1 MEGDQKFDIPL
12 DSELDIN
19 SNNMLVNPSN
29 PKFLDNTQQKL
40 GSLSTNSVRF
50 EDDGWFAGWLGHKF
64 DFLSDGNHLFDGIP
78 REDMTVMKRII
89 EGKEMYLI
97 RYEDVSILFNP
108 SKSETWLYGTGT
120 IVCNGDT
127 ELNIT
132 GQTNGNPATPFALK
146 INPYTGELL
155 ESSLVNQPDFIV
167 TSSRNGYSIVVD
179 IRRDSKKNFITIRRN
194 KTSDINGTIANYS
207 IENGISNWGDSL
219 SFDPATMQLS
229 AIPGS
234 GFEVDTFNVENPGAF
249 NEVITAECKNTAV
262 ATYNNVAE
270 LTDVWVS
277 AKPTSIKLMTDYIS
291 TGSEMTERRE
301 NRLGLTTLY
310 TKPDDFSPEIKV
322 GYRYD
327 MPVWLNRSVQLKNI
341 QKDGT
346 KIKFELRGLYSIA
359 DKLKNNGLNA
369 VLGAQVTVY
378 YKGNNGV
385 NLKPGGQYNHPLIK
399 NNAADADATLYGKPY
414 FYVSRYKPGTNF
426 TSYTYHMYG
435 INPNFNWKEKPT
447 GKTLTGNDGV
457 QYKYCVDG
465 TNPLFIEFGD
475 PLDDPPK
482 INLKKCLYLYNTAYN
497 DTLPI
502 SFGSEAIIPDKRAA
516 VPVYFAFFDITRNA
530 VEVDVP
536 VTEEQMKD
544 CYFTVRTCINTA
556 TLNMDEATRQT
567 LYSTRYPLGQLLP
580 IQGTVD
586 AATLFIFFLAS
597 SFFHAVFTFNEG
609 VFREDKVKVEDSLN
623 KDDSYM
629 YYVRAPGQRN
639 WCGAWDV
646 PGFWWITGSRD
657 DRIPVKKIGDLL
669 YISGSTV
676 MMSYASCVYGVCAG
690 EISFTNVNQAGHII
704 DAASC
709 KMTHRTL
716 SRDELAPF
724 ITDEDGNIEHILRL
738 DDGGM
743 TRDAI
748 KSNINNYVLDMIVN
762 NVNLT
767 PSLQNGIAPVTISAT
782 YNGKGVLFIVTAK
795 PSGKDEEGKL
805 VKGVD
810 YVYPAW
816 ATNGNVY
823 ESSENVSV
831 FVPNG
836 SIISISMFIK
846 TGKRALN
853 SVPNIE
859 VTPDSEFNSSL
870 FNNIEVSC
878 TTEQV
883 KYGIMDGGV
892 LVDIEHVTDIEP
904 DADNRYNVVTDTFT
918 PTTAGDGDNLLN
930 TINAVPYQRIV
941 YSIDADT
948 SVTIDMDLNE
958 GTVIGQPII
967 VNNGKYIIDNIVID
981 LPTISFT
988 LRYADDVRLH
998 ATLYRTLIT
1007 NKGGVMAPVDI
1018 VSQTG
1023 NILTLTDGIVD
1034 FNKKELTN
1042 LTLGIMDKI
1051 ESNDREE
1058 TVTFYISIMDLVK
1071 FSVIP
1076 AGLVVKA
1083 PASLEYVNSTNTT
1096 VTFEQNGRHTIT
1108 VDPNGDSNIVY
1119 SIRDIRE
1126 AEGKY
1131 EPIYKRNADD
1141 VYMYVKQFW
1150 SNTVDIE
1157 NYWWFDKDH
1166 VLELSNALMTLHVK
1180 DGARPVDDW
1189 MGDRWLVEKQ
1199 IARSEWI
1206 GTSDLYYTLTNAYKT
1221 QPVFLK
1227 IQATAESITFV
1238 YAKDLLNQ
1246 DFDSM
1251 DWKSVKVNIED
1262 LDLGVA
1268 LSSTSISSFL
1278 PVVGTAIIAN
1288 RKISTTVVDTTLMI
1302 GLVYAKGMQQWTVM
1316 IDLNTDTLIRVV
1328 NGYGYVGVNGCLTGG
1343 QFPINCVNETGFNAV
1358 VRDINDLKD
1367 IPETKIDFRGG
1378 TLNLPTSIPNACYSN
1393 GTVVWF
1399 IYESISG
1406 ICSHYT
1412 YANGVH
1418 TPVELTLNN
1427 NVSSMYQSE
1436 SFTRSLVV
1444 DLKPIR
1450 YSISNTF
1457 IKPAKPDLNGILAT
1471 IIDAMTG
1478 FIHVFA
1484 PAFVQMINL
1493 QHSLGQYAYV
1503 WKNNTQETTTENAS
1517 DTDKTLSFGKRSINI
1532 SGANNL
1538 KDGLDWL
1545 ALIVKGLGTF
1555 TEAIPEYFANNAQ
1568 DRTSFN
1574 DKTGKKLSQFF
1585 VENVATTAG
1594 SALTSTGPQAALKS
1608 TISTMYTL
1616 DMFYSVSNKSQCHAG
1631 PGFVQHN
1638 FTGLCSAQSVTDTQ
1652 IKGDKTKLF
1661 MSLASIDLAVMEH
1674 ANELAYMAYELLV
1687 RNAEATSQIPYV
1699 GGALAVG
1706 MLIVGGA
1713 LYTKYVIGKV
1723 TYQLF
1728 KGLAE
1733 AMGGWPAESF
1743 QQGSLKKTNLSLEAP
1758 HNYGQRSMVFMWP
1771 AFGIYKNNTYTNERV
1786 QATYNEDKT
1795 NLVLGADQDFNAV
1808 IPVTSA
1814 SSRLFT
1820 IGSNDR
1826 IYDTLNGDLSSVQ
1839 IQCRAA
1845 ESTGQV
1851 QAPDDMAVVEGTTA
1865 FLTKEKVGFKN
1876 ENIGVTNPVFPPP
1889 VIHDFIVD
1897 KQWNLGFTAL
1907 GGEIISVMQ
1916 DDTKLIDGAPS
1927 NIVITDDFCGIA
1939 SSYIAMEVKDSYDEN
1954 YLRPWAITPQ
1964 CIALNINRINSV
1976 HRGTAYHSFDG
1987 YGNRI
1992 VNWKGDAGLDKEF
2005 LVQQYLFQ
2013 INDNFKRSNIWPPSQ
2028 FMGSFMGP
2036 PSVAL
2041 RTYDKIANL
2050 YQSNEQGVGIDN
2062 NIPGEQKNLARFSVP
2077 VHSHLLSTLP
2087 AMLRMLQPYKLHVV
2101 EGVTSLCTDIRS
2113 TQTAYKAPSSI
2124 DFNINGVPYRATDEF
2139 ICSLKMQAGIVA
2151 VQDVVASQ
2159 GLDFIGATT
2168 TEAYFYS
2175 QSTRMYYAFSG
2186 GNSIQKMEVLHR
2198 FKEVIEGKWDFVTQE
2213 VIVKV
2218 LDTFDTF
2225 HVIRLDNKFT
2235 GQVYK
2240 PNLTV
2245 ANRDTKFKLLSMA
2258 GGITYQGPKRF
2269 AVTRFIINDY
2279 MVPNILENK
2288 GKWVKLSRD
2297 DYYIERDYGWVYEDF
2312 STIAPLDAVSGWT
2325 HNPFRLTTAML
2336 GLSEETDCKFEWS
2349 ITFAWT
2355 PIMEK
2360 LFGLKEYVTVNVRA
2374 ETVTEGG
2381 VKLSDVT
2388 HIFLFRECFTRVD
2401 DGGYYTFQFQSNNG
2415 IGNRE
2420 RLFIWCDGII
2430 SVESLQLSVKQMTA
2444 RRTQPLN
2451 TQVDLISYKEQ

>member
-19 SNNMLVNPSN
+19 SNNMLVNPSS

-50 EDDGWFAGWLGHKF
+50 EDDGWFAGWLGHRF
-64 DFLSDGNHLFDGIP
+64 DFLSEGNNLFDGIP

-108 SKSETWLYGTGT
+108 SQSETWLYGTGT
-120 IVCNGDT
+120 IVRNGDE
-127 ELNIT
+127 ELLIT
-132 GQTNGNPATPFALK
+132 GQTNGNPATPFALRV
-146 INPYTGELL
+146 NPYTGQLL
-155 ESSLVNQPDFIV
+155 ESSLATQPDFIV
-167 TSSRNGYSIVVD
+167 TASRNGYSIVVD
-179 IRRDSKKNFITIRRN
+179 IRRDSKENFITIRRN
-194 KTSDINGTIANYS
+194 KTSDIDGTIPNYS
-207 IENGISNWGDSL
+207 IDNGISNWGDSL
-219 SFDPATMQLS
+219 SFDPALMQLS
-229 AIPGS
+229 AVPGS
-234 GFEVDTFNVENPGAF
+234 GFEVDTFNVDNPGAF
-249 NEVITAECKNTAV
+249 NEVITAECKNTAI
-262 ATYNNVAE
+262 ATYLNAAE
-270 LTDVWVS
+270 LTDVWLS
-277 AKPTSIKLMTDYIS
+277 AKPTSIKLTTNYIS
-291 TGSEMTERRE
+291 TGSTMTERVE
-301 NRLGLTTLY
+301 NILNLTTLY

-341 QKDGT
+341 QKEGT

-369 VLGAQVTVY
+369 VLGAEVLVY

-399 NNAADADATLYGKPY
+399 NGGADADATIYNRAL
-414 FYVSRYKPGTNF
+414 FYVEDVNF
-426 TSYTYHMYG
+426 KYFTFS
-435 INPNFNWKEKPT
+435 INPNFNWNEKPT
-447 GKTLTGNDGV
+447 GITLFAEDGR
-457 QYKYCVDG
+457 QYKYCIEGD
-465 TNPLFIEFGD
+465 NPLFVQQLG
-475 PLDDPPK
+475 PLDGRP
-482 INLKKCLYLYNTAYN
+482 ILNLKKCAYLYNTNYN

-502 SFGSEAIIPDKRAA
+502 SFGNEIIMPDKRAA
-516 VPVYFAFFDITRNA
+516 VPVHFAFFDITRNA

-556 TLNMDEATRQT
+556 TLNMDAVTRQT
-567 LYSTRYPLGQLLP
+567 LLSTMYPLGALID
-580 IQGTVD
+580 IQGNLD
-586 AATLFIFFLAS
+586 ATTLFTRFWQTPFFD
-597 SFFHAVFTFNEG
+597 AVFVFNEG
-609 VFREDKVKVEDSLN
+609 VFTEDKISVEDSLN
-623 KDDSYM
+623 RDDSYI
-629 YYVRAPGQRN
+629 YYIRAPGQRN
-639 WCGAWDV
+639 RCGNWDT
-646 PGFWWITGSRD
+646 I
-657 DRIPVKKIGDLL
+657 IGGRVASKDISDLL
-669 YISGSTV
+669 YISGATV
-676 MMSYASCVYGVCAG
+676 MMSYASCSYGVCAG
-690 EISFTNVNQAGHII
+690 EISFTNVNQAGHIL
-704 DAASC
+704 DSGSC

-716 SRDELAPF
+716 SLEELAPY
-724 ITDEDGNIEHILRL
+724 ITDEDGNVEHVLRL

-748 KSNINNYVLDMIVN
+748 RSNINNYVLDMLTN

-767 PSLQNGIAPVTISAT
+767 PSLQDGIAPVTVSAT

-795 PSGKDEEGKL
+795 ASGTDEEGKP
-805 VKGVD
+805 VAGED

-846 TGKRALN
+846 TGKRVLN
-853 SVPNIE
+853 SAPTIE
-859 VTPDSEFNSSL
+859 VTPDTEFNNSL
-870 FNNIEVSC
+870 FNSIDVTC
-878 TTEQV
+878 TSEQP

-892 LVDIEHVTDIEP
+892 LVDIEHITDIAP
-904 DADNRYNVVTDTFT
+904 DADNRYNVVTDTFV
-918 PTTAGDGDNLLN
+918 PATAGDVDNLLN
-930 TINAVPYQRIV
+930 IIDAVPYQRIV
-941 YSIDADT
+941 YSIDEDT

-958 GTVIGQPII
+958 GTVIGQPVI
-967 VNNGKYIIDNIVID
+967 VNNGRYIIDNVIID

-988 LRYADDVRLH
+988 LRYADDGRLH

-1023 NILTLTDGIVD
+1023 NILTLTDGVVD

-1042 LTLGIMDKI
+1042 LTLGIMDKM

-1058 TVTFYISIMDLVK
+1058 TVTFYISIMDLAK
-1071 FSVIP
+1071 FSVMPVGI
-1076 AGLVVKA
+1076 VVKT

-1096 VTFEQNGRHTIT
+1096 VTFEHNGRHTIT
-1108 VDPNGDSNIVY
+1108 VDPNGESNVVY

-1126 AEGKY
+1126 AEGEY
-1131 EPIYKRNADD
+1131 RPIYKRSAEDI
-1141 VYMYVKQFW
+1141 YMYVKQFW

-1166 VLELSNALMTLHVK
+1166 VLELSNALMSLHVK
-1180 DGARPVDDW
+1180 DAARPVDDW

-1199 IARSEWI
+1199 IARSEWL
-1206 GTSDLYYTLTNAYKT
+1206 GTADLYYTLTNAYKT

-1246 DFDSM
+1246 DFDNM
-1251 DWKSVKVNIED
+1251 DWKSVTVNIED

-1268 LSSTSISSFL
+1268 LSTMSISSFL

-1288 RKISTTVVDTTLMI
+1288 RKISTTVVDNTLMI
-1302 GLVYAKGMQQWTVM
+1302 GLVYAKGMQQWTVI

-1358 VRDINDLKD
+1358 VRDINELRD
-1367 IPETKIDFRGG
+1367 IPEVKIDFRGG

-1436 SFTRSLVV
+1436 SFTRALIA
-1444 DLKPIR
+1444 DLMPLK
-1450 YSISNTF
+1450 YSISETF
-1457 IKPAKPDLNGILAT
+1457 IKPAYPNMNGTLSM
-1471 IIDAMTG
+1471 IIDTMTG
-1478 FIHVFA
+1478 SIHVFA

-1517 DTDKTLSFGKRSINI
+1517 DTDKTMTFGKRSINI

-1538 KDGLDWL
+1538 KNGLEWL
-1545 ALIVKGLGTF
+1545 ALIVKGLGSF

-1568 DRTSFN
+1568 DRSSFN

-1608 TISTMYTL
+1608 TISTMYSL
-1616 DMFYSVSNKSQCHAG
+1616 DMFYSISNKSQCHAG

-1661 MSLASIDLAVMEH
+1661 MSLASIDLAVMEYT
-1674 ANELAYMAYELLV
+1674 NELAYMAYELLLK
-1687 RNAEATSQIPYV
+1687 NAEATGNIPYI
-1699 GGALAVG
+1699 GGVLAVA
-1706 MLIVGGA
+1706 MLFGAAA

-1733 AMGGWPAESF
+1733 AMGGWPAESY
-1743 QQGSLKKTNLSLEAP
+1743 QQGSLKKSVLSLEAP

-1771 AFGIYKNNTYTNERV
+1771 AFGIYKNNTYTNEIV
-1786 QATYNEDKT
+1786 QATYNEDKASI
-1795 NLVLGADQDFNAV
+1795 VLGADKDVKAV
-1808 IPVTSA
+1808 IPVNSA
-1814 SSRLFT
+1814 TNTLWT
-1820 IGSNDR
+1820 VESNKV
-1826 IYDTLNGDLSSVQ
+1826 YDSLNGDLYSVQ

-1876 ENIGVTNPVFPPP
+1876 ENIGVSNPVFPPP
-1889 VIHDFIVD
+1889 VLHDFIVD

-2005 LVQQYLFQ
+2005 LFQQYLFQ

-2036 PSVAL
+2036 PSVAM

-2050 YQSNEQGVGIDN
+2050 YQSTEQGVGIDN
-2062 NIPGEQKNLARFSVP
+2062 NVPGEQKNLMRFSVP
-2077 VHSHLLSTLP
+2077 VHSYLLSTLP

-2139 ICSLKMQAGIVA
+2139 ICSLQMQAGIVA

-2159 GLDFIGATT
+2159 GLEFIGATT

-2186 GNSIQKMEVLHR
+2186 GNSVQKMDVLHR

-2218 LDTFDTF
+2218 LDTFDIF

-2279 MVPNILENK
+2279 MIPNILENK
-2288 GKWVKLSRD
+2288 GKWIKLSRD

-2312 STIAPLDAVSGWT
+2312 STIAPLEAVSGWT

-2355 PIMEK
+2355 PVIER

-2430 SVESLQLSVKQMTA
+2430 SVESLQLSVKQMTT

-2451 TQVDLISYKEQ
+2451 TQVDLISYNEQ

>member
-64 DFLSDGNHLFDGIP
+64 EFLSEGNNLFDGIP
-78 REDMTVMKRII
+78 KEDMTVMKRII

-97 RYEDVSILFNP
+97 HYEDVSILFNP
-108 SKSETWLYGTGT
+108 SKSETWFYGTGT
-120 IVCNGDT
+120 IVRNGDA

-155 ESSLVNQPDFIV
+155 ESSLEARPDFIV

-234 GFEVDTFNVENPGAF
+234 GFEVDTFNVGNPGAF

-270 LTDVWVS
+270 LTDIWVS
-277 AKPTSIKLMTDYIS
+277 AKPTNVKLIVDYIS
-291 TGSEMTERRE
+291 NSSTVTERSE
-301 NRLGLTTLY
+301 NRLNLTTLY

-369 VLGAQVTVY
+369 VLGAEVTVY
-378 YKGNNGV
+378 YKGKNGV
-385 NLKPGGQYNHPLIK
+385 NLKPGGRYNHPLIK
-399 NNAADADATLYGKPY
+399 NGGADADATIYGKPY
-414 FYVSRYKPGTNF
+414 FYTRVYRGGTSWQF
-426 TSYTYHMYG
+426 YTYG
-435 INPNFNWKEKPT
+435 INPNFNWSEKPT
-447 GKTLTGNDGV
+447 GKTLRGEDGI

-465 TNPLFIEFGD
+465 ANPLFIV
-475 PLDDPPK
+475 LDGPSDVHPT
-482 INLKKCLYLYNTAYN
+482 INLKKCSYLYNTAYN
-497 DTLPI
+497 DTVPI
-502 SFGSEAIIPDKRAA
+502 SLGNEIIIPDKRAA
-516 VPVYFAFFDITRNA
+516 VPVHFAFFDITRNA
-530 VEVDVP
+530 IEVSVP

-544 CYFTVRTCINTA
+544 CYFTVRICINTA
-556 TLNMDEATRQT
+556 TLNMDAATRQT
-567 LYSTRYPLGQLLP
+567 LLSTMYPLGQLFE
-580 IQGTVD
+580 IIGTID
-586 AATLFIFFLAS
+586 TSSLFTRFWFSTFFAT
-597 SFFHAVFTFNEG
+597 VFVFNEG
-609 VFREDKVKVEDSLN
+609 VFREDKVKVEDYLN
-623 KDDSYM
+623 KDDSSM
-629 YYVRAPGQRN
+629 YYVWAPGQRN
-639 WCGAWDV
+639 RCGDWDR
-646 PGFWWITGSRD
+646 PGNHIL
-657 DRIPVKKIGDLL
+657 VKDIGDLL

-676 MMSYASCVYGVCAG
+676 MMSYASCSYGVCAG
-690 EISFTNVNQAGHII
+690 EISFTNVNQTGHIF
-704 DAASC
+704 DSASC

-716 SRDELAPF
+716 SLAELRPF
-724 ITDEDGNIEHILRL
+724 ITDEDGNVGHILRL

-748 KSNINNYVLDMIVN
+748 KSNINNYVLDMITN
-762 NVNLT
+762 NVSLT
-767 PSLQNGIAPVTISAT
+767 PSLQNGIAPVSISAS

-795 PSGKDEEGKL
+795 PSGTDEEGKE

-810 YVYPAW
+810 FVYPAW
-816 ATNGNVY
+816 ATTGNAY
-823 ESSENVSV
+823 ESNENVNV

-836 SIISISMFIK
+836 NIVSISMFIK
-846 TGKRALN
+846 TGKRVIN
-853 SVPNIE
+853 SAPNIE
-859 VTPDSEFNSSL
+859 VTPDTEFNSSL
-870 FNNIEVSC
+870 FTNIQPTLSL
-878 TTEQV
+878 EQS

-892 LVDIEHVTDIEP
+892 LVDIEHVTDIAP

-918 PTTAGDGDNLLN
+918 PATAGDGDNLLN
-930 TINAVPYQRIV
+930 IIDAVPYQRIV
-941 YSIDADT
+941 YSIDEDT

-958 GTVIGQPII
+958 GTVIGQPVI

-988 LRYADDVRLH
+988 LKYADDVRLH

-1007 NKGGVMAPVDI
+1007 NKAGVMLPVDI

-1042 LTLGIMDKI
+1042 LTLGIMDKV

-1058 TVTFYISIMDLVK
+1058 TVTFFISIMDLAK

-1076 AGLVVKA
+1076 AGLVVKT
-1083 PASLEYVNSTNTT
+1083 PASLEYVSSTNTT

-1126 AEGKY
+1126 AEGEYK
-1131 EPIYKRNADD
+1131 PIYKRNADD
-1141 VYMYVKQFW
+1141 IYMYVKQFW

-1157 NYWWFDKDH
+1157 NYWWFNKDH

-1180 DGARPVDDW
+1180 DKVKPVDDW

-1227 IQATAESITFV
+1227 IQATAETITFV

-1246 DFDSM
+1246 DFDNM
-1251 DWKSVKVNIED
+1251 DWKSVTVNIED

-1288 RKISTTVVDTTLMI
+1288 RKISTTVVDNTLMI

-1328 NGYGYVGVNGCLTGG
+1328 NGYGYVGINGCLTGG

-1358 VRDINDLKD
+1358 VHDINELKD
-1367 IPETKIDFRGG
+1367 IPEVKIDFRGG
-1378 TLNLPTSIPNACYSN
+1378 TLNIPTSIPNACYSN

-1436 SFTRSLVV
+1436 SFLKGAIYDLVPV
-1444 DLKPIR
+1444 AFGINDMFVKH
-1450 YSISNTF
+1450 F
-1457 IKPAKPDLNGILAT
+1457 LNSPTLGFV
-1471 IIDAMTG
+1471 TG
-1478 FIHVFA
+1478 LVTGAIHALNPTYTQFLN
-1484 PAFVQMINL
+1484 I

-1517 DTDKTLSFGKRSINI
+1517 DTDKTMTFGKRSISI
-1532 SGANNL
+1532 TAAS
-1538 KDGLDWL
+1538 DGSKAVTWL
-1545 ALIVKGLGTF
+1545 SLILKGLKTIVEP
-1555 TEAIPEYFANNAQ
+1555 TVDYFANNAQ
-1568 DRTSFN
+1568 DKTSFN

-1585 VENVATTAG
+1585 VENVTTTAG
-1594 SALTSTGPQAALKS
+1594 SAIGSVGSSVSLKS

-1616 DMFYSVSNKSQCHAG
+1616 DMFYSISNKSQCHAG

-1638 FTGLCSAQSVTDTQ
+1638 LTSLCTAQSVTDTQ
-1652 IKGDKTKLF
+1652 VKGDRYKVLV
-1661 MSLASIDLAVMEH
+1661 SLATFSLAMMEYK
-1674 ANELAYMAYELLV
+1674 NKLLYNVYELLKEQIGAV
-1687 RNAEATSQIPYV
+1687 GSFTFGGPALSAVFAVSAGIAYATYVVGEIGLIVNKGVAEAI
-1699 GGALAVG
+1699 GG
-1706 MLIVGGA
+1706 
-1713 LYTKYVIGKV
+1713 T
-1723 TYQLF
+1723 
-1728 KGLAE
+1728 
-1733 AMGGWPAESF
+1733 PAESY
-1743 QQGSLKKTNLSLEAP
+1743 QQGSMKKFTLTVEAP

-1771 AFGIYKNNTYTNERV
+1771 AFGIYKNNTYTNEAV
-1786 QATYNEDKT
+1786 QATYNEDKQEIEMGSSSGA
-1795 NLVLGADQDFNAV
+1795 VDELGFLTKKFWTLD
-1808 IPVTSA
+1808 
-1814 SSRLFT
+1814 
-1820 IGSNDR
+1820 SNDR
-1826 IYDTLNGDLSSVQ
+1826 IVDKNKSPTKMPLKGDLYSVQ
-1839 IQCRAA
+1839 VQCRAA
-1845 ESTGQV
+1845 DSTGQV

-1865 FLTKEKVGFKN
+1865 FLTKDKVGFKN

-1964 CIALNINRINSV
+1964 CIALNINRMNSV
-1976 HRGTAYHSFDG
+1976 HRGTVYHSFDG

-1992 VNWKGDAGLDKEF
+1992 VNWKGDAGLDKESLF
-2005 LVQQYLFQ
+2005 QQYLFQ

-2050 YQSNEQGVGIDN
+2050 YQSNEQGIGIDN

-2087 AMLRMLQPYKLHVV
+2087 AMLRMLQPYKLHIV

-2279 MVPNILENK
+2279 MIPNILENK

-2297 DYYIERDYGWVYEDF
+2297 DYYIERDYGWEYEDF
-2312 STIAPLDAVSGWT
+2312 STTAPLDAVSGWT

-2355 PIMEK
+2355 PVIEK

>member
-64 DFLSDGNHLFDGIP
+64 EFLSEGNNLFDGIP
-78 REDMTVMKRII
+78 KEDMTVMKRII

-97 RYEDVSILFNP
+97 HYEDVSILFNP
-108 SKSETWLYGTGT
+108 SKSETWFYGTGT
-120 IVCNGDT
+120 IVRNGDA

-155 ESSLVNQPDFIV
+155 ESSLEARPDFIV

-234 GFEVDTFNVENPGAF
+234 GFEVDTFNVGNPGAF

-270 LTDVWVS
+270 LTDIWVS
-277 AKPTSIKLMTDYIS
+277 AKPTNVKLIVDYIS
-291 TGSEMTERRE
+291 NSSTVTERSE
-301 NRLGLTTLY
+301 NRLNLTTLY

-369 VLGAQVTVY
+369 VLGAEVTVY
-378 YKGNNGV
+378 YKGKNGV
-385 NLKPGGQYNHPLIK
+385 NLKPGGRYNHPLIK
-399 NNAADADATLYGKPY
+399 NGGADADATIYGKPY
-414 FYVSRYKPGTNF
+414 FYTRVYRGGTSWQF
-426 TSYTYHMYG
+426 YTYG
-435 INPNFNWKEKPT
+435 INPNFNWSEKPT
-447 GKTLTGNDGV
+447 GKTLRGEDGI

-465 TNPLFIEFGD
+465 ANPLFIV
-475 PLDDPPK
+475 LDGPSDVHPT
-482 INLKKCLYLYNTAYN
+482 INLKKCSYLYNTAYN
-497 DTLPI
+497 DTVPI
-502 SFGSEAIIPDKRAA
+502 SLGNEIIIPDKRAA
-516 VPVYFAFFDITRNA
+516 VPVHFAFFDITRNA
-530 VEVDVP
+530 IEVSVP

-544 CYFTVRTCINTA
+544 CYFTVRICINTA
-556 TLNMDEATRQT
+556 TLNMDAATRQT
-567 LYSTRYPLGQLLP
+567 LLSTMYPLGQLFE
-580 IQGTVD
+580 IIGTID
-586 AATLFIFFLAS
+586 TSSLFTRFWFSTFFAT
-597 SFFHAVFTFNEG
+597 VFVFNEG
-609 VFREDKVKVEDSLN
+609 VFREDKVKVEDYLN
-623 KDDSYM
+623 KDDSSM
-629 YYVRAPGQRN
+629 YYVWAPGQRN
-639 WCGAWDV
+639 RCGDWDR
-646 PGFWWITGSRD
+646 PGNHIL
-657 DRIPVKKIGDLL
+657 VKDIGDLL

-676 MMSYASCVYGVCAG
+676 MMSYASCSYGVCAG
-690 EISFTNVNQAGHII
+690 EISFTNVNQTGHIF
-704 DAASC
+704 DSASC

-716 SRDELAPF
+716 SLAELRPF
-724 ITDEDGNIEHILRL
+724 ITDEDGNVGHILRL

-748 KSNINNYVLDMIVN
+748 KSNINNYVLDMITN
-762 NVNLT
+762 NVSLT
-767 PSLQNGIAPVTISAT
+767 PSLQNGIAPVSISAS

-795 PSGKDEEGKL
+795 PSGTDEEGKE

-810 YVYPAW
+810 FVYPAW
-816 ATNGNVY
+816 ATTGNAY
-823 ESSENVSV
+823 ESNENVNV

-836 SIISISMFIK
+836 NIVSISMFIK
-846 TGKRALN
+846 TGKRVIN
-853 SVPNIE
+853 SAPNIE
-859 VTPDSEFNSSL
+859 VTPDTEFNSSL
-870 FNNIEVSC
+870 FTNIQPTLSL
-878 TTEQV
+878 EQS

-892 LVDIEHVTDIEP
+892 LVDIEHVTDIAP

-918 PTTAGDGDNLLN
+918 PATAGDGDNLLN
-930 TINAVPYQRIV
+930 IIDAVPYQRIV
-941 YSIDADT
+941 YSIDEDT

-958 GTVIGQPII
+958 GTVIGQPVI

-988 LRYADDVRLH
+988 LKYADDVRLH

-1007 NKGGVMAPVDI
+1007 NKAGVMLPVDI

-1042 LTLGIMDKI
+1042 LTLGIMDKV

-1058 TVTFYISIMDLVK
+1058 TVTFFISIMDLAK

-1076 AGLVVKA
+1076 AGLVVKT
-1083 PASLEYVNSTNTT
+1083 PASLEYVSSTNTT

-1126 AEGKY
+1126 AEGEYK
-1131 EPIYKRNADD
+1131 PIYKRNADD
-1141 VYMYVKQFW
+1141 IYMYVKQFW

-1157 NYWWFDKDH
+1157 NYWWFNKDH

-1180 DGARPVDDW
+1180 DKVKPVDDW

-1227 IQATAESITFV
+1227 IQATAETITFV

-1246 DFDSM
+1246 DFDNM
-1251 DWKSVKVNIED
+1251 DWKSVTVNIED

-1288 RKISTTVVDTTLMI
+1288 RKISTTVVDNTLMI

-1328 NGYGYVGVNGCLTGG
+1328 KGYGYVGINGCLTGG

-1358 VRDINDLKD
+1358 VHDINELKD
-1367 IPETKIDFRGG
+1367 IPEVKIDFRGG
-1378 TLNLPTSIPNACYSN
+1378 TLNIPTSIPNACYSN

-1436 SFTRSLVV
+1436 SFLKGAIYDLVPV
-1444 DLKPIR
+1444 AFGINDMFVKHFLNSPTLGFVTDLVTGAIH
-1450 YSISNTF
+1450 
-1457 IKPAKPDLNGILAT
+1457 ALNPTYTQFLNI
-1471 IIDAMTG
+1471 
-1478 FIHVFA
+1478 
-1484 PAFVQMINL
+1484 

-1517 DTDKTLSFGKRSINI
+1517 DTDKTMTFGKRSISI
-1532 SGANNL
+1532 TAAS
-1538 KDGLDWL
+1538 DGSKAVTWL
-1545 ALIVKGLGTF
+1545 SLILKGLKTIVEP
-1555 TEAIPEYFANNAQ
+1555 TVDYFANNAQ
-1568 DRTSFN
+1568 DKTSFN

-1585 VENVATTAG
+1585 VENVTTTAG
-1594 SALTSTGPQAALKS
+1594 SAIGSVGSSVSLKS

-1616 DMFYSVSNKSQCHAG
+1616 DMFYSISNKSQCHAG

-1638 FTGLCSAQSVTDTQ
+1638 LTSLCTAQSVTDTQ
-1652 IKGDKTKLF
+1652 VKGDRYKVLV
-1661 MSLASIDLAVMEH
+1661 SLATFSLAMMEYK
-1674 ANELAYMAYELLV
+1674 NKLLYNVYELLKEQIGAV
-1687 RNAEATSQIPYV
+1687 GSFTFGGPALSAVFAVSAGIAYATYVVGEIGLIVNKGVAEAI
-1699 GGALAVG
+1699 GG
-1706 MLIVGGA
+1706 
-1713 LYTKYVIGKV
+1713 T
-1723 TYQLF
+1723 
-1728 KGLAE
+1728 
-1733 AMGGWPAESF
+1733 PAESY
-1743 QQGSLKKTNLSLEAP
+1743 QQGSMKKFTLTVEAP

-1771 AFGIYKNNTYTNERV
+1771 AFGIYKNNTYTNEAV
-1786 QATYNEDKT
+1786 QATYNEDKQEIEMGSSSGA
-1795 NLVLGADQDFNAV
+1795 VDELGFLTKKFWTLD
-1808 IPVTSA
+1808 
-1814 SSRLFT
+1814 
-1820 IGSNDR
+1820 SNDR
-1826 IYDTLNGDLSSVQ
+1826 IVDKNKSPTKMPLKGDLYSVQ
-1839 IQCRAA
+1839 VQCRAA
-1845 ESTGQV
+1845 DSTGQV

-1865 FLTKEKVGFKN
+1865 FLTKDKVGFKN

-1964 CIALNINRINSV
+1964 CIALNINRMNSV
-1976 HRGTAYHSFDG
+1976 HRGTVYHSFDG

-1992 VNWKGDAGLDKEF
+1992 VNWKGDAGLDKESLF
-2005 LVQQYLFQ
+2005 QQYLFQ

-2050 YQSNEQGVGIDN
+2050 YQSNEQGIGIDN

-2087 AMLRMLQPYKLHVV
+2087 AMLRMLQPYKLHIV

-2279 MVPNILENK
+2279 MIPNILENK

-2297 DYYIERDYGWVYEDF
+2297 DYYIERDYGWEYEDF
-2312 STIAPLDAVSGWT
+2312 STTAPLDAVSGWT

-2355 PIMEK
+2355 PVIEK

>member
-19 SNNMLVNPSN
+19 SNNMLVNPSS

-50 EDDGWFAGWLGHKF
+50 EDDGWFAGWLGHRF
-64 DFLSDGNHLFDGIP
+64 DFLSEGNNLFDGIP

-108 SKSETWLYGTGT
+108 SQSETWFYGTGT
-120 IVCNGDT
+120 IVRNGDE
-127 ELNIT
+127 ELLIT
-132 GQTNGNPATPFALK
+132 GQTNGNPATPFALRV
-146 INPYTGELL
+146 NPYTGQLL
-155 ESSLVNQPDFIV
+155 ESSLATQPDFIV
-167 TSSRNGYSIVVD
+167 TASRNGYSIVVD
-179 IRRDSKKNFITIRRN
+179 IRRDSKENFITIRRN
-194 KTSDINGTIANYS
+194 KTSDIDGTIPNYS
-207 IENGISNWGDSL
+207 IDNGISNWGYSL
-219 SFDPATMQLS
+219 SFDPALMQLS
-229 AIPGS
+229 AVPGS
-234 GFEVDTFNVENPGAF
+234 GFEVDTFNVDNPGAF

-262 ATYNNVAE
+262 ATYLNTAE
-270 LTDVWVS
+270 LTDVWLS
-277 AKPTSIKLMTDYIS
+277 AKPTSIKLSTNYIS
-291 TGSEMTERRE
+291 TGSTMTERLE
-301 NRLGLTTLY
+301 NRLNLTTLY

-341 QKDGT
+341 QKEGT

-359 DKLKNNGLNA
+359 DKLKNNNINA
-369 VLGAQVTVY
+369 VLGAEVLVY

-385 NLKPGGQYNHPLIK
+385 NLRPGGPYNHPLIK
-399 NNAADADATLYGKPY
+399 NGTADADAAIYNRALFYIEDINSKY
-414 FYVSRYKPGTNF
+414 FTFS
-426 TSYTYHMYG
+426 
-435 INPNFNWKEKPT
+435 INPNFNWNEKPT
-447 GKTLTGNDGV
+447 GIPLFSADGR
-457 QYKYCVDG
+457 QYKYCIEGD
-465 TNPLFIEFGD
+465 NPLFVQQLG
-475 PLDDPPK
+475 PLDGRP
-482 INLKKCLYLYNTAYN
+482 ILNLKKCAYLYNTNYN

-502 SFGSEAIIPDKRAA
+502 SFGNEVIMPDKRAA
-516 VPVYFAFFDITRNA
+516 VPVHFAFFDITRNA

-556 TLNMDEATRQT
+556 TLDMDAATRQT
-567 LYSTRYPLGQLLP
+567 LLSTMYPLGALLD
-580 IQGTVD
+580 IQGAID
-586 AATLFIFFLAS
+586 ATTLFTRFWQN
-597 SFFHAVFTFNEG
+597 SFFDAVFVFNEG
-609 VFREDKVKVEDSLN
+609 VFNEDKIKVEDSLN
-623 KDDSYM
+623 KDGSYM
-629 YYVRAPGQRN
+629 YYIMAPGQRN
-639 WCGAWDV
+639 RCGKWDV
-646 PGFWWITGSRD
+646 LIGRRVASKD
-657 DRIPVKKIGDLL
+657 IGDLL
-669 YISGSTV
+669 YISGATV
-676 MMSYASCVYGVCAG
+676 MMSYASCSYGVCAG
-690 EISFTNVNQAGHII
+690 EISFTNVNQAGHIL
-704 DAASC
+704 DSGSC

-716 SRDELAPF
+716 SLDELAPY
-724 ITDEDGNIEHILRL
+724 ITDEDGNVEHVLRL

-748 KSNINNYVLDMIVN
+748 RSNINNYVLDMLTN
-762 NVNLT
+762 NVSLT
-767 PSLQNGIAPVTISAT
+767 PSLQDGIAPVTVSAT

-795 PSGKDEEGKL
+795 ASGTDEEGKP
-805 VKGVD
+805 VAGVD

-846 TGKRALN
+846 TGKRVLN
-853 SVPNIE
+853 SAPTIE
-859 VTPDSEFNSSL
+859 VTPDTEFNSSL
-870 FNNIEVSC
+870 FNSIDVTC
-878 TTEQV
+878 TSEQP

-892 LVDIEHVTDIEP
+892 LVDIEHITDIAP
-904 DADNRYNVVTDTFT
+904 DADNRYNVVTDTFV
-918 PTTAGDGDNLLN
+918 PVAAGDADNLLN
-930 TINAVPYQRIV
+930 IIDAVPYQQIV

-948 SVTIDMDLNE
+948 SVTINMDLNE
-958 GTVIGQPII
+958 GTVIGQPVI
-967 VNNGKYIIDNIVID
+967 VNNGRYIIDNVVID

-1023 NILTLTDGIVD
+1023 NILALTDGVVD

-1042 LTLGIMDKI
+1042 LTLGIMDKM

-1058 TVTFYISIMDLVK
+1058 TVTFYISIMDLAK

-1076 AGLVVKA
+1076 EGIIVKT

-1096 VTFEQNGRHTIT
+1096 VTFEHNGRHTIT
-1108 VDPNGDSNIVY
+1108 VDPNGESNIVY

-1126 AEGKY
+1126 AEGEY
-1131 EPIYKRNADD
+1131 RPIYKRSAEDI
-1141 VYMYVKQFW
+1141 YMYVKQFW

-1166 VLELSNALMTLHVK
+1166 VLELSNSLMSLHVK
-1180 DGARPVDDW
+1180 DNTRPVDDW

-1199 IARSEWI
+1199 IARSEWL

-1246 DFDSM
+1246 DFDNV
-1251 DWKSVKVNIED
+1251 DWKSVTVNIED

-1268 LSSTSISSFL
+1268 LSTISISSFL

-1358 VRDINDLKD
+1358 VRDINELRD

-1436 SFTRSLVV
+1436 SFTRSLIA
-1444 DLKPIR
+1444 DLMPLK

-1457 IKPAKPDLNGILAT
+1457 IKPAYPDMNGTLAMIL
-1471 IIDAMTG
+1471 DFMVG

-1484 PAFVQMINL
+1484 PAFVQMVNL

-1503 WKNNTQETTTENAS
+1503 WKNNTQETTTDNAS
-1517 DTDKTLSFGKRSINI
+1517 DTDKTMTFGKRSINI

-1538 KDGLDWL
+1538 RNGLDWL
-1545 ALIVKGLGTF
+1545 ALIVKGL
-1555 TEAIPEYFANNAQ
+1555 NNAQ
-1568 DRTSFN
+1568 DRSSFN

-1608 TISTMYTL
+1608 TISTMYSL
-1616 DMFYSVSNKSQCHAG
+1616 DMFYSISNKSQCHAG

-1638 FTGLCSAQSVTDTQ
+1638 FTGLCNAQSVTDTQ

-1661 MSLASIDLAVMEH
+1661 MSLAAIDLAVT
-1674 ANELAYMAYELLV
+1674 NELAYMAYELLLK
-1687 RNAEATSQIPYV
+1687 NAEAVGNTPYV
-1699 GGALAVG
+1699 GGALAVAL
-1706 MLIVGGA
+1706 LIGAAA
-1713 LYTKYVIGKV
+1713 LYTKYAIGKV
-1723 TYQLF
+1723 TIQLF

-1733 AMGGWPAESF
+1733 AMGGWPAESY
-1743 QQGSLKKTNLSLEAP
+1743 QQGSLKKSVLSLEAP

-1771 AFGIYKNNTYTNERV
+1771 AFGIYKNNNYTNEAV
-1786 QATYNEDKT
+1786 QATYNEDKA
-1795 NLVLGADQDFNAV
+1795 NIVLGADQDPDAV
-1808 IPVTSA
+1808 IPINSA
-1814 SSRLFT
+1814 SVKFWT
-1820 IGSNDR
+1820 VDSNEAVSNS
-1826 IYDTLNGDLSSVQ
+1826 LNGNLYSVQ

-1876 ENIGVTNPVFPPP
+1876 ENIGVSNPVFPPP
-1889 VIHDFIVD
+1889 VLHDFIVD

-1976 HRGTAYHSFDG
+1976 HRGTVYHSFDG

-2005 LVQQYLFQ
+2005 LFQQYLFQ
-2013 INDNFKRSNIWPPSQ
+2013 VNDNFKRSNIWPPSQ

-2036 PSVAL
+2036 PSVAM

-2050 YQSNEQGVGIDN
+2050 YQSTEQGVGIDN
-2062 NIPGEQKNLARFSVP
+2062 NVPGEQKNLMRFSVP
-2077 VHSHLLSTLP
+2077 VHSYLLSTLP

-2139 ICSLKMQAGIVA
+2139 ICSLQMQAGIVA

-2159 GLDFIGATT
+2159 GLEFIGATT

-2186 GNSIQKMEVLHR
+2186 GNSVQKRDVLHR

-2245 ANRDTKFKLLSMA
+2245 ANRETKFKLLSMA

-2279 MVPNILENK
+2279 MIPNILENK
-2288 GKWVKLSRD
+2288 GKWIKLSRD

-2312 STIAPLDAVSGWT
+2312 STIAPLEAVSGWT

-2355 PIMEK
+2355 PVIEK

-2430 SVESLQLSVKQMTA
+2430 SVESLQLSVKQMTT

-2451 TQVDLISYKEQ
+2451 TQVDLISYNEQ

>member
-19 SNNMLVNPSN
+19 SNNMLVNPSY

-50 EDDGWFAGWLGHKF
+50 EDDGWFAGWLGHRF
-64 DFLSDGNHLFDGIP
+64 DFLSEGNNLFDGIP

-108 SKSETWLYGTGT
+108 SQSETWFYGTGT
-120 IVCNGDT
+120 IVRNGDE
-127 ELNIT
+127 ELLIT
-132 GQTNGNPATPFALK
+132 GQTNGNPATPFALRV
-146 INPYTGELL
+146 NPYTGQLL
-155 ESSLVNQPDFIV
+155 ESSLATQPDFIV
-167 TSSRNGYSIVVD
+167 TASRNGYSIVVD
-179 IRRDSKKNFITIRRN
+179 IRRDSKENFITIRRN
-194 KTSDINGTIANYS
+194 KTSDIDGTIPNYS
-207 IENGISNWGDSL
+207 IDNGISNWGDSL
-219 SFDPATMQLS
+219 SFDPALMQLS
-229 AIPGS
+229 AVPGS
-234 GFEVDTFNVENPGAF
+234 GFEVDTFNVDNPGAF

-262 ATYNNVAE
+262 ATYLNATE
-270 LTDVWVS
+270 LTDVWLS
-277 AKPTSIKLMTDYIS
+277 AKPTSIKLSTNYIS
-291 TGSEMTERRE
+291 TGSTMTERLE
-301 NRLGLTTLY
+301 NRLNLTTLY

-341 QKDGT
+341 QKEGT

-359 DKLKNNGLNA
+359 DKLKNNNINA
-369 VLGAQVTVY
+369 VLGAEVLVY

-385 NLKPGGQYNHPLIK
+385 NLRPGGPYNHPLIK
-399 NNAADADATLYGKPY
+399 NGTADADAAIYNRAL
-414 FYVSRYKPGTNF
+414 FYVEDLNSKYF
-426 TSYTYHMYG
+426 TFS
-435 INPNFNWKEKPT
+435 INPNFNWNEKPT
-447 GKTLTGNDGV
+447 GIPLFAADGR
-457 QYKYCVDG
+457 QYKYCIEGD
-465 TNPLFIEFGD
+465 NPLFVQQLG
-475 PLDDPPK
+475 PLDGRP
-482 INLKKCLYLYNTAYN
+482 ILNLKKCAYLYNTNYN

-502 SFGSEAIIPDKRAA
+502 SFGNEVIMPDKRAA
-516 VPVYFAFFDITRNA
+516 VPVHFAFFDITRNA

-556 TLNMDEATRQT
+556 TLNMDAATRQT
-567 LYSTRYPLGQLLP
+567 LLSTMYPLGALLD
-580 IQGTVD
+580 IQGAID
-586 AATLFIFFLAS
+586 ATTLFTRFWQN
-597 SFFHAVFTFNEG
+597 SFFDAVFVFNEG
-609 VFREDKVKVEDSLN
+609 VFLEDKVKVENFLN
-623 KDDSYM
+623 RDDSYM
-629 YYVRAPGQRN
+629 YYIMAPGQRN
-639 WCGAWDV
+639 RCGKWDV
-646 PGFWWITGSRD
+646 LIGRVASKD
-657 DRIPVKKIGDLL
+657 IGDLL
-669 YISGSTV
+669 YISGATV
-676 MMSYASCVYGVCAG
+676 MMSYASCSYGVCAG
-690 EISFTNVNQAGHII
+690 EISFTNVNQEGHIL
-704 DAASC
+704 DSGSC

-716 SRDELAPF
+716 SLDELAPY
-724 ITDEDGNIEHILRL
+724 ITDEDGNVEHVLRL

-748 KSNINNYVLDMIVN
+748 RSNINNYVLDMLTN

-767 PSLQNGIAPVTISAT
+767 PSLQDGIAPVTVSAT
-782 YNGKGVLFIVTAK
+782 YNGKGVLFITTAK
-795 PSGKDEEGKL
+795 ASGTDEEGKP
-805 VKGVD
+805 VAGVD

-846 TGKRALN
+846 TGKRVLN
-853 SVPNIE
+853 SAPTIE
-859 VTPDSEFNSSL
+859 VTPDTEFNSSL
-870 FNNIEVSC
+870 FNSIDVTC
-878 TTEQV
+878 TSEQP

-892 LVDIEHVTDIEP
+892 LVDIEHITDITP
-904 DADNRYNVVTDTFT
+904 DADNRYNVVTDTFV
-918 PTTAGDGDNLLN
+918 PVAAGDADNLLN
-930 TINAVPYQRIV
+930 IIDAVPYQQIV
-941 YSIDADT
+941 YSIDEDT
-948 SVTIDMDLNE
+948 SVTINMDLNE
-958 GTVIGQPII
+958 GTVIGQPVII
-967 VNNGKYIIDNIVID
+967 NNGRYIIDNVVID

-1023 NILTLTDGIVD
+1023 NILTLTDGVVD

-1042 LTLGIMDKI
+1042 LTLGIMDKM

-1058 TVTFYISIMDLVK
+1058 TVTFYISIMDLAKVSVMPEGIIVK
-1071 FSVIP
+1071 T
-1076 AGLVVKA
+1076 

-1096 VTFEQNGRHTIT
+1096 VTFEHNGRHTIT
-1108 VDPNGDSNIVY
+1108 VDPNGESNIVY

-1126 AEGKY
+1126 AEGEY
-1131 EPIYKRNADD
+1131 RPIYKRSAEDI
-1141 VYMYVKQFW
+1141 YMYVKQFW

-1166 VLELSNALMTLHVK
+1166 VLELSNSLMSLHVK
-1180 DGARPVDDW
+1180 DAARPVDDW

-1199 IARSEWI
+1199 IARSEWL

-1246 DFDSM
+1246 DFDNM
-1251 DWKSVKVNIED
+1251 DWKSVTVNIED

-1268 LSSTSISSFL
+1268 LSTISISSFL

-1358 VRDINDLKD
+1358 VRDINELRD

-1399 IYESISG
+1399 VYESISG

-1436 SFTRSLVV
+1436 SFTRSLIV
-1444 DLKPIR
+1444 DMMPLT

-1457 IKPAKPDLNGILAT
+1457 IKPAYPDMNGTLAMIL
-1471 IIDAMTG
+1471 DFMVG

-1484 PAFVQMINL
+1484 PAFVQMVNL

-1503 WKNNTQETTTENAS
+1503 WKNNTQETTTDNAS
-1517 DTDKTLSFGKRSINI
+1517 DTDKTMTFGKRSINI

-1538 KDGLDWL
+1538 RNGLDWL
-1545 ALIVKGLGTF
+1545 ALIVKGLGSF

-1568 DRTSFN
+1568 DRSSFN

-1585 VENVATTAG
+1585 IENVATTAG

-1608 TISTMYTL
+1608 TISTMYSL
-1616 DMFYSVSNKSQCHAG
+1616 DMFYSISNKSQCHAG

-1661 MSLASIDLAVMEH
+1661 MSLASIDLAVMEYS
-1674 ANELAYMAYELLV
+1674 NDLAYMAYELLLK
-1687 RNAEATSQIPYV
+1687 NAEAVGNTPYV
-1699 GGALAVG
+1699 GGALAVA
-1706 MLIVGGA
+1706 MLIGAAA
-1713 LYTKYVIGKV
+1713 LYTKYAIGKV
-1723 TYQLF
+1723 TIQLF

-1733 AMGGWPAESF
+1733 AMGGWPAESY
-1743 QQGSLKKTNLSLEAP
+1743 QQGSLKRSVLSLEAP

-1771 AFGIYKNNTYTNERV
+1771 AFGIYKNNNYTNEAV
-1786 QATYNEDKT
+1786 QAIYNEDKASI
-1795 NLVLGADQDFNAV
+1795 VLGADQDPDAV
-1808 IPVTSA
+1808 IPINSA
-1814 SSRLFT
+1814 SVKFWT
-1820 IGSNDR
+1820 VDSNEGV
-1826 IYDTLNGDLSSVQ
+1826 YNSLNGALYSVQ

-1876 ENIGVTNPVFPPP
+1876 ENIGVSNPVFPPP
-1889 VIHDFIVD
+1889 VLHDFIVD

-2005 LVQQYLFQ
+2005 LFQQYLFQ
-2013 INDNFKRSNIWPPSQ
+2013 VNDNFKRSNIWPPSQ

-2036 PSVAL
+2036 PSVAM

-2050 YQSNEQGVGIDN
+2050 YQSTEQGVGIDN
-2062 NIPGEQKNLARFSVP
+2062 NVPGEQKNLMRFSVP
-2077 VHSHLLSTLP
+2077 VHSYLLSTLP

-2139 ICSLKMQAGIVA
+2139 ICSLQMQAGIVA

-2159 GLDFIGATT
+2159 GLEFIGATT

-2186 GNSIQKMEVLHR
+2186 GNSVQKRDVLHR

-2245 ANRDTKFKLLSMA
+2245 ANRETKFKLLSMA

-2279 MVPNILENK
+2279 MIPNILENK
-2288 GKWVKLSRD
+2288 GKWIKLSRD

-2312 STIAPLDAVSGWT
+2312 STIAPLEAVSGWT

-2355 PIMEK
+2355 PVIEK

-2430 SVESLQLSVKQMTA
+2430 SVESLQLSVKQMTT

-2451 TQVDLISYKEQ
+2451 TQVDLISYNEQ

>member
-50 EDDGWFAGWLGHKF
+50 EDDGWFAGWLGHRF
-64 DFLSDGNHLFDGIP
+64 EFLSEGNNLFDGIQ

-89 EGKEMYLI
+89 EGEEMYLI

-108 SKSETWLYGTGT
+108 SQSETWLYGTGT
-120 IVCNGDT
+120 IVRNGDA

-132 GQTNGNPATPFALK
+132 GQTNGNPATPFVLK
-146 INPYTGELL
+146 VNPYTGELL
-155 ESSLVNQPDFIV
+155 ESSLDTQPDFIV
-167 TSSRNGYSIVVD
+167 ASSRNGYSIVVY
-179 IRRDSKKNFITIRRN
+179 IRRDSKKNFITIRQN
-194 KTSDINGTIANYS
+194 KTSDINGTITNYS

-219 SFDPATMQLS
+219 SFDPAFMQLS

-262 ATYNNVAE
+262 ATYNTVTE
-270 LTDVWVS
+270 LTDTWLS
-277 AKPTSIKLMTDYIS
+277 AKPTSIKLTTNHIS
-291 TGSEMTERRE
+291 TGSEMVERWE

-310 TKPDDFSPEIKV
+310 IKPDDFSPEIKV

-327 MPVWLNRSVQLKNI
+327 MPIWLNRSVQLKNI
-341 QKDGT
+341 QKEGT

-369 VLGAQVTVY
+369 VLGAEVTVY

-385 NLKPGGQYNHPLIK
+385 NLKPGGPYNHPLIK
-399 NNAADADATLYGKPY
+399 NGGADADATIYMQPY
-414 FYVSRYKPGTNF
+414 FYVLETFGLSIEYRTFY
-426 TSYTYHMYG
+426 
-435 INPNFNWKEKPT
+435 INPNFNWNEKPT
-447 GKTLTGNDGV
+447 GNLVIGVDGIR
-457 QYKYCVDG
+457 YKYCDSG
-465 TNPLFIEFGD
+465 TNPLFKSTLLEK
-475 PLDDPPK
+475 PPI
-482 INLKKCLYLYNTAYN
+482 INPRKGLYLYNTAYD

-502 SFGSEAIIPDKRAA
+502 SFGSEVIIPDKRAA
-516 VPVYFAFFDITRNA
+516 VPVHFAFFDITRNTI
-530 VEVDVP
+530 EVDVP

-544 CYFTVRTCINTA
+544 CYFTVHTCINTA
-556 TLNMDEATRQT
+556 TLDMDAATRQT
-567 LYSTRYPLGQLLP
+567 LLSTMYPLGQLLD
-580 IQGTVD
+580 IQGITD
-586 AATLFIFFLAS
+586 TTALFLLFLQMS
-597 SFFHAVFTFNEG
+597 LFRAVFVFNEG
-609 VFREDKVKVEDSLN
+609 VFSEDKVSVEDSLN
-623 KDDSYM
+623 RDDSFM
-629 YYVRAPGQRN
+629 YYIWAPGQRN
-639 WCGAWDV
+639 ACGDWD
-646 PGFWWITGSRD
+646 R
-657 DRIPVKKIGDLL
+657 RINIIAAKSIGDLL
-669 YISGSTV
+669 YISGATV
-676 MMSYASCVYGVCAG
+676 MMSYASCSYGICAG
-690 EISFTNVNQAGHII
+690 EISFTNVNQTGHIL
-704 DAASC
+704 DSASC

-716 SRDELAPF
+716 SLDELAPF
-724 ITDEDGNIEHILRL
+724 ITDEDGNVEHVLRL

-743 TRDAI
+743 TRDAVR
-748 KSNINNYVLDMIVN
+748 SNINNYVLDMIANTVS
-762 NVNLT
+762 LT
-767 PSLQNGIAPVTISAT
+767 PSLQDGLAPVSISAT

-795 PSGKDEEGKL
+795 ASGVDEEGKE
-805 VKGVD
+805 VKGED

-816 ATNGNVY
+816 ATNGNIY
-823 ESSENVSV
+823 ESSETVSV
-831 FVPNG
+831 FVPSG
-836 SIISISMFIK
+836 SIVSVSMFIK
-846 TGKRALN
+846 TGKRVIN
-853 SVPNIE
+853 SAFNIE
-859 VTPDSEFNSSL
+859 VTPDTEFNNSL
-870 FNNIEVSC
+870 FNSIQPTVSL
-878 TTEQV
+878 EQP

-892 LVDIEHVTDIEP
+892 LVDIEHITDIAP
-904 DADNRYNVVTDTFT
+904 DADNRYNIVTDTFV
-918 PTTAGDGDNLLN
+918 PVTAGDGDNLLN
-930 TINAVPYQRIV
+930 IIDAVPYQRIV
-941 YSIDADT
+941 YSIDEDT

-958 GTVIGQPII
+958 GTIIGQPVI
-967 VNNGKYIIDNIVID
+967 VNNGRYIIDNVIID

-988 LRYADDVRLH
+988 LRYADDVRLQ

-1007 NKGGVMAPVDI
+1007 NKGGVMVPVDI

-1023 NILTLTDGIVD
+1023 NILTLTDGTVD

-1058 TVTFYISIMDLVK
+1058 TITFYVSIMDIAK

-1076 AGLVVKA
+1076 EGIIVKT
-1083 PASLEYVNSTNTT
+1083 PASLEYVSSTNTT
-1096 VTFEQNGRHTIT
+1096 VTFEHNGRHTIT
-1108 VDPNGDSNIVY
+1108 VDPDGDSNIVY

-1126 AEGKY
+1126 AEGEY
-1131 EPIYKRNADD
+1131 RPIYKRNAEDI
-1141 VYMYVKQFW
+1141 YMYVKQFW
-1150 SNTVDIE
+1150 SNTVEVE

-1180 DGARPVDDW
+1180 DTTRPVDDW

-1199 IARSEWI
+1199 IARSEWL
-1206 GTSDLYYTLTNAYKT
+1206 GTSDLYYTLTNAYKA
-1221 QPVFLK
+1221 QPIFLK
-1227 IQATAESITFV
+1227 IQATAETITFI

-1246 DFDSM
+1246 DFDNM
-1251 DWKSVKVNIED
+1251 DWKSVTVNIVD

-1288 RKISTTVVDTTLMI
+1288 RKISTTIVDNTLMI

-1316 IDLNTDTLIRVV
+1316 IDLNSDTLIRVV
-1328 NGYGYVGVNGCLTGG
+1328 NGYGYVGINGCLTGG
-1343 QFPINCVNETGFNAV
+1343 QFPINCVNEAGFNAV
-1358 VRDINDLKD
+1358 VRDINELRDL
-1367 IPETKIDFRGG
+1367 PEVKIDFRGG

-1412 YANGVH
+1412 YTNGVH

-1436 SFTRSLVV
+1436 SFTRSLIV
-1444 DLKPIR
+1444 DLTPLK
-1450 YSISNTF
+1450 YSISETF
-1457 IKPAKPDLNGILAT
+1457 IKPAHPNMSDVLAM
-1471 IIDAMTG
+1471 IIDGMTG

-1484 PAFVQMINL
+1484 PAFSQMVNL

-1517 DTDKTLSFGKRSINI
+1517 DTDKTLTFGKRSINI

-1538 KDGLDWL
+1538 KDGLNWL
-1545 ALIVKGLGTF
+1545 AFIVKGLGTF

-1568 DRTSFN
+1568 DKTSFN
-1574 DKTGKKLSQFF
+1574 DKAGKKLSQFF
-1585 VENVATTAG
+1585 IENVATTTG

-1608 TISTMYTL
+1608 TISTIYTL
-1616 DMFYSVSNKSQCHAG
+1616 DMFYSISNKSQCHAG

-1661 MSLASIDLAVMEH
+1661 MSLASIDLAVMEYS
-1674 ANELAYMAYELLV
+1674 NELAYNAYELLLK
-1687 RNAEATSQIPYV
+1687 NAEATSQIPYV
-1699 GGALAVG
+1699 GGGIAVAMLLGAAVLYIKYAL
-1706 MLIVGGA
+1706 
-1713 LYTKYVIGKV
+1713 GKV

-1733 AMGGWPAESF
+1733 AMGGWPAESY
-1743 QQGSLKKTNLSLEAP
+1743 QQGSLKKSVLSLEAP

-1771 AFGIYKNNTYTNERV
+1771 AFGIYKNNTYTNEVV
-1786 QATYNEDKT
+1786 QATYNEDKS
-1795 NLVLGADQDFNAV
+1795 NIVLGADINVNAV
-1808 IPVTSA
+1808 IPVNSA
-1814 SSRLFT
+1814 SKPIWTLD
-1820 IGSNDR
+1820 SNDKGC
-1826 IYDTLNGDLSSVQ
+1826 YDSLNGDIYSVQ

-1845 ESTGQV
+1845 ENTGQV

-1889 VIHDFIVD
+1889 VIHDFIID
-1897 KQWNLGFTAL
+1897 KQWNLGVTAL

-1992 VNWKGDAGLDKEF
+1992 VNWKGDAGLDKELLF
-2005 LVQQYLFQ
+2005 QQYLFQ
-2013 INDNFKRSNIWPPSQ
+2013 INDSFKRSNIWPPSQ

-2036 PSVAL
+2036 PSVAI

-2159 GLDFIGATT
+2159 GLEFIGATT

-2186 GNSIQKMEVLHR
+2186 GNSVQKMEVLHR

-2235 GQVYK
+2235 GQVYR

-2312 STIAPLDAVSGWT
+2312 STIAPIDAVSGWT

-2355 PIMEK
+2355 PVIEK
-2360 LFGLKEYVTVNVRA
+2360 LFGLKEYVTVNIRA

-2430 SVESLQLSVKQMTA
+2430 SVESLQLSIKQMTT

-2451 TQVDLISYKEQ
+2451 TQVDLISYSEQ

>member
-19 SNNMLVNPSN
+19 SNNMLVNPSG

-50 EDDGWFAGWLGHKF
+50 EDDGWFAGWLGHRF
-64 DFLSDGNHLFDGIP
+64 DFLSEGNNLFDGIP

-108 SKSETWLYGTGT
+108 SQSETWFYGTGT
-120 IVCNGDT
+120 IVRNGDE
-127 ELNIT
+127 ELLIT
-132 GQTNGNPATPFALK
+132 GQTNGNPATPFALRV
-146 INPYTGELL
+146 NPYTGQLL
-155 ESSLVNQPDFIV
+155 ESSLATQPDFIV
-167 TSSRNGYSIVVD
+167 TASRNGYSIVVD
-179 IRRDSKKNFITIRRN
+179 IRRDSKENFITIRRN
-194 KTSDINGTIANYS
+194 KTSDIDGTIPNYS
-207 IENGISNWGDSL
+207 IDNGISNWGDSL
-219 SFDPATMQLS
+219 SFDPALMQLS
-229 AIPGS
+229 AVPGS
-234 GFEVDTFNVENPGAF
+234 GFEVDTFNVDNPGAF
-249 NEVITAECKNTAV
+249 NEVITAECKNTAI
-262 ATYNNVAE
+262 ATYLNAAE
-270 LTDVWVS
+270 LTDVWLS
-277 AKPTSIKLMTDYIS
+277 AKPTSIKLSTNYIS
-291 TGSEMTERRE
+291 TGSTMTERVE
-301 NRLGLTTLY
+301 NRLNLTTLY

-341 QKDGT
+341 QKEGT

-369 VLGAQVTVY
+369 VLGAEVTVY

-399 NNAADADATLYGKPY
+399 NGTADANAIIYGLPY
-414 FYVSRYKPGTNF
+414 FYTIVPGVMTF
-426 TSYTYHMYG
+426 HYYTYS
-435 INPNFNWKEKPT
+435 INPNFNWSEKPT
-447 GKTLTGNDGV
+447 GKTLLGADGI

-465 TNPLFIEFGD
+465 DNPLFILLAGPSD
-475 PLDDPPK
+475 VPPT
-482 INLKKCLYLYNTAYN
+482 INLKKCAYLYNTNYN
-497 DTLPI
+497 EALPI
-502 SFGSEAIIPDKRAA
+502 SFGNEVIVPDKRAA
-516 VPVYFAFFDITRNA
+516 VPVHFAFFDITRNA

-556 TLNMDEATRQT
+556 TLDMDAATRQT
-567 LYSTRYPLGQLLP
+567 LLSTMYPLGALLD
-580 IQGTVD
+580 IQGITDTTV
-586 AATLFIFFLAS
+586 LFLLFWQL
-597 SFFHAVFTFNEG
+597 SFFDAVFVFNEG
-609 VFREDKVKVEDSLN
+609 VFIEDKVSVEDHIN
-623 KDDSYM
+623 RDDSYM
-629 YYVRAPGQRN
+629 YYIMAPGQRN
-639 WCGAWDV
+639 RCGNWDA
-646 PGFWWITGSRD
+646 GIGGSR
-657 DRIPVKKIGDLL
+657 PVKDIGDLL
-669 YISGSTV
+669 YISGATV
-676 MMSYASCVYGVCAG
+676 MMSYASCSYGVCAG
-690 EISFTNVNQAGHII
+690 EISFTNVNQAGHIL
-704 DAASC
+704 DSGSC

-716 SRDELAPF
+716 SLAELAPY
-724 ITDEDGNIEHILRL
+724 ITDEDGNVEHVLRL

-748 KSNINNYVLDMIVN
+748 RSNINNYVLDMLTN

-767 PSLQNGIAPVTISAT
+767 PSLQDGIAPVTVSAT

-795 PSGKDEEGKL
+795 ASGVDEEGKP
-805 VKGVD
+805 VAGVD
-810 YVYPAW
+810 FVYPAW
-816 ATNGNVY
+816 ATNGNIY

-836 SIISISMFIK
+836 SIISVSMFIK
-846 TGKRALN
+846 TGKRVLN
-853 SVPNIE
+853 SAPTIE
-859 VTPDSEFNSSL
+859 VTPDTEFNSSL
-870 FNNIEVSC
+870 FNSIDVTC
-878 TTEQV
+878 TSEQP

-892 LVDIEHVTDIEP
+892 LVDIEHITDIAP
-904 DADNRYNVVTDTFT
+904 DADNRYNVVTDTFI
-918 PTTAGDGDNLLN
+918 PAAAGDADNLLN
-930 TINAVPYQRIV
+930 IIDAVPYQRII
-941 YSIDADT
+941 YTIDEDT

-958 GTVIGQPII
+958 GTVIGQPVI
-967 VNNGKYIIDNIVID
+967 VNNGRYIIDNVIID

-1023 NILTLTDGIVD
+1023 NILILTDGVVD
-1034 FNKKELTN
+1034 FNKKELAN
-1042 LTLGIMDKI
+1042 LTLGIMDKM

-1058 TVTFYISIMDLVK
+1058 TVTFYISIMDLAK
-1071 FSVIP
+1071 FSVMP
-1076 AGLVVKA
+1076 VGLVVKT
-1083 PASLEYVNSTNTT
+1083 PASLEYVSSTNTT
-1096 VTFEQNGRHTIT
+1096 VTFEHNGRHTIT
-1108 VDPNGDSNIVY
+1108 VDPNGESNIVY
-1119 SIRDIRE
+1119 NIRDIRE
-1126 AEGKY
+1126 AEGEY
-1131 EPIYKRNADD
+1131 RPIYKRSAEDI
-1141 VYMYVKQFW
+1141 YMYVKQFW

-1166 VLELSNALMTLHVK
+1166 VLELSNSLMSLHVK
-1180 DGARPVDDW
+1180 DDTRPVDDW

-1199 IARSEWI
+1199 IARSEWL
-1206 GTSDLYYTLTNAYKT
+1206 GTADLYYTLTNAYKT

-1227 IQATAESITFV
+1227 IQATAETITFV

-1246 DFDSM
+1246 DFGNM
-1251 DWKSVKVNIED
+1251 DWRSVTVNIED

-1316 IDLNTDTLIRVV
+1316 IDLNSDTLIRVV

-1358 VRDINDLKD
+1358 VRDINELRD
-1367 IPETKIDFRGG
+1367 IPEVKIDFRGG

-1436 SFTRSLVV
+1436 SFTRALIV
-1444 DLKPIR
+1444 DLMPLK
-1450 YSISNTF
+1450 YSISETF
-1457 IKPAKPDLNGILAT
+1457 IKPAYPNMNGTLSM
-1471 IIDAMTG
+1471 IIDMMTG
-1478 FIHVFA
+1478 SLHVLA
-1484 PAFVQMINL
+1484 PAFVQMVNL

-1517 DTDKTLSFGKRSINI
+1517 DTDKTITFGKRSINI
-1532 SGANNL
+1532 SGANNV
-1538 KDGLDWL
+1538 KDGLGWL
-1545 ALIVKGLGTF
+1545 ALIVKGLGSF

-1568 DRTSFN
+1568 DRSSFN

-1608 TISTMYTL
+1608 TISTMYSL
-1616 DMFYSVSNKSQCHAG
+1616 DMFYSISNKSQCHAG

-1652 IKGDKTKLF
+1652 IKGDKTRLF
-1661 MSLASIDLAVMEH
+1661 MSLASIDLAIMEYT
-1674 ANELAYMAYELLV
+1674 NELAYMAYELLLK
-1687 RNAEATSQIPYV
+1687 NAEAVGNTPYV
-1699 GGALAVG
+1699 GGALAVAL
-1706 MLIVGGA
+1706 LIGAAA
-1713 LYTKYVIGKV
+1713 LYTKYAIGKV

-1733 AMGGWPAESF
+1733 AMGGWPAESY
-1743 QQGSLKKTNLSLEAP
+1743 QQGSLKKSVLSLEAP

-1771 AFGIYKNNTYTNERV
+1771 AFGIYKNNIYTNEVV
-1786 QATYNEDKT
+1786 QATYNEDKASI
-1795 NLVLGADQDFNAV
+1795 VIGADKDVNTV
-1808 IPVTSA
+1808 IPVNSA
-1814 SSRLFT
+1814 TNTFWT
-1820 IGSNDR
+1820 IDSNEV
-1826 IYDTLNGDLSSVQ
+1826 YNSLNGDLYSVQ

-1845 ESTGQV
+1845 DSTGQV
-1851 QAPDDMAVVEGTTA
+1851 SAPDDMAVIEGTTA
-1865 FLTKEKVGFKN
+1865 FLTKERVGFKN
-1876 ENIGVTNPVFPPP
+1876 ENIGVSNPVFPPP
-1889 VIHDFIVD
+1889 VLHDFIVD

-2005 LVQQYLFQ
+2005 LFQQYLFQ
-2013 INDNFKRSNIWPPSQ
+2013 VNDNFKRSNIWPPSQ

-2036 PSVAL
+2036 PSVAM

-2050 YQSNEQGVGIDN
+2050 YQSTEQGVGIDN
-2062 NIPGEQKNLARFSVP
+2062 NVPGEQKNLMRFSVP
-2077 VHSHLLSTLP
+2077 VHSYLLSTLP

-2139 ICSLKMQAGIVA
+2139 ICSLQMQAGIVA
-2151 VQDVVASQ
+2151 VQDIVASQ
-2159 GLDFIGATT
+2159 GLEFIGATT

-2186 GNSIQKMEVLHR
+2186 GNSVQKRDVLHR

-2245 ANRDTKFKLLSMA
+2245 ANRETKFKLLSMA

-2279 MVPNILENK
+2279 MIPNILENK

-2312 STIAPLDAVSGWT
+2312 STIAPIDAVSGWT

-2355 PIMEK
+2355 PVIER

-2430 SVESLQLSVKQMTA
+2430 SVESLQLSVKQMTT

-2451 TQVDLISYKEQ
+2451 TQVDLISYNEQ

>member
-50 EDDGWFAGWLGHKF
+50 EDDGWFAGWLGHRF
-64 DFLSDGNHLFDGIP
+64 DFLSEGNNLFDGIP

-120 IVCNGDT
+120 IVRNGDA

-167 TSSRNGYSIVVD
+167 TSSRNGYSVVVD
-179 IRRDSKKNFITIRRN
+179 IRRDSKKNFITIRRD
-194 KTSDINGTIANYS
+194 KTSDIAGTIVNYS

-270 LTDVWVS
+270 LTDVWLS
-277 AKPTSIKLMTDYIS
+277 AKPTSIKLTTNYIS
-291 TGSEMTERRE
+291 TDSTMTERRE
-301 NRLGLTTLY
+301 NRLNLTTLY

-341 QKDGT
+341 RKEGT

-359 DKLKNNGLNA
+359 DELKNNGLNA
-369 VLGAQVTVY
+369 VIGAEVTVY
-378 YKGNNGV
+378 YKGNNVG
-385 NLKPGGQYNHPLIK
+385 P
-399 NNAADADATLYGKPY
+399 A
-414 FYVSRYKPGTNF
+414 
-426 TSYTYHMYG
+426 
-435 INPNFNWKEKPT
+435 
-447 GKTLTGNDGV
+447 
-457 QYKYCVDG
+457 
-465 TNPLFIEFGD
+465 
-475 PLDDPPK
+475 
-482 INLKKCLYLYNTAYN
+482 
-497 DTLPI
+497 
-502 SFGSEAIIPDKRAA
+502 
-516 VPVYFAFFDITRNA
+516 VYFAFFDITRNA
-530 VEVDVP
+530 IEVDVP
-536 VTEEQMKD
+536 ITEEQMKD
-544 CYFTVRTCINTA
+544 CSFTVRTCINTA
-556 TLNMDEATRQT
+556 TLNMDAATRQT
-567 LYSTRYPLGQLLP
+567 LLSTMYPLGQLLD

-586 AATLFIFFLAS
+586 AATLFGLFWPG
-597 SFFHAVFTFNEG
+597 SFFDAVFIFNEG
-609 VFREDKVKVEDSLN
+609 VFREDKVKVGDFIN

-629 YYVRAPGQRN
+629 YSSNAPGQRN
-639 WCGAWDV
+639 RCGDWDR
-646 PGFWWITGSRD
+646 PNSHLPAKD
-657 DRIPVKKIGDLL
+657 IGDLL

-676 MMSYASCVYGVCAG
+676 MMSYASCSYGVCAG
-690 EISFTNVNQAGHII
+690 EISFTNVNQTGHII

-716 SRDELAPF
+716 SRDELATF
-724 ITDEDGNIEHILRL
+724 ITDEVGNIEHILRL

-748 KSNINNYVLDMIVN
+748 KSNINNYVLDMITN
-762 NVNLT
+762 NVSLT

-782 YNGKGVLFIVTAK
+782 YRDKGVLFIVTANT
-795 PSGKDEEGKL
+795 SGKDEEGNE
-805 VKGVD
+805 VKGAD

-816 ATNGNVY
+816 ATTGNVY
-823 ESSENVSV
+823 ESNENVSV

-846 TGKRALN
+846 TGKRVLN
-853 SVPNIE
+853 STPTIE
-859 VTPDSEFNSSL
+859 VTPNTEFNSSL
-870 FNNIEVSC
+870 FNNIDVSC

-930 TINAVPYQRIV
+930 IIDAVPYQRIV

-1042 LTLGIMDKI
+1042 LTLGMMDKM

-1058 TVTFYISIMDLVK
+1058 TVTFYISIMDLAK

-1076 AGLVVKA
+1076 AGIVVKT

-1108 VDPNGDSNIVY
+1108 VDPNGDSTIVY

-1126 AEGKY
+1126 AEGEYK
-1131 EPIYKRNADD
+1131 PIYKRNADD
-1141 VYMYVKQFW
+1141 IYMYVKQFW

-1180 DGARPVDDW
+1180 DKVRPVDDW

-1246 DFDSM
+1246 DFDNM
-1251 DWKSVKVNIED
+1251 DWKSVKVNIKD

-1278 PVVGTAIIAN
+1278 PVVGTTIIAN

-1358 VRDINDLKD
+1358 ARDINDLRD
-1367 IPETKIDFRGG
+1367 IPEAKIDFRGG

-1457 IKPAKPDLNGILAT
+1457 IKPAKPDLNDILAT
-1471 IIDAMTG
+1471 IIDVMTG

-1493 QHSLGQYAYV
+1493 QHSLGQYAYI
-1503 WKNNTQETTTENAS
+1503 WKNNTQETTTDNAS

-1661 MSLASIDLAVMEH
+1661 MSLASIDLAVMEY
-1674 ANELAYMAYELLV
+1674 ANELAYNLYEILIKKV
-1687 RNAEATSQIPYV
+1687 EATSKIPKV
-1699 GGALAVG
+1699 GPILAIG
-1706 MLIVGGA
+1706 MLVGA
-1713 LYTKYVIGKV
+1713 TVLYVKYVIGKV

-1808 IPVTSA
+1808 IPVNSA

-1839 IQCRAA
+1839 IQCRASD
-1845 ESTGQV
+1845 STGQV

>member
-64 DFLSDGNHLFDGIP
+64 DFLSEGNNLFDGIP

-108 SKSETWLYGTGT
+108 SQSETWLYGTGT
-120 IVCNGDT
+120 IVRNGDA

-132 GQTNGNPATPFALK
+132 GQTNGNPATPFTLK
-146 INPYTGELL
+146 VNPYTGELL

-194 KTSDINGTIANYS
+194 KTSDIDGTISNYS

-262 ATYNNVAE
+262 ATYNNATE
-270 LTDVWVS
+270 LTDVWLS
-277 AKPTSIKLMTDYIS
+277 AKPTNVKLTADYIS
-291 TGSEMTERRE
+291 TGSEMVERKE
-301 NRLGLTTLY
+301 NRLNLTTLY

-369 VLGAQVTVY
+369 VLGAEVTVY

-399 NNAADADATLYGKPY
+399 NGGADADATLYGKPY
-414 FYVSRYKPGTNF
+414 FYTYEYEGGLTWQF
-426 TSYTYHMYG
+426 YTYG
-435 INPNFNWKEKPT
+435 INPNFNWNEKPT
-447 GKTLTGNDGV
+447 GKTLRGEDGV

-465 TNPLFIEFGD
+465 TNPLFIV
-475 PLDDPPK
+475 LDGPSDVQPT

-497 DTLPI
+497 DTQPI
-502 SFGSEAIIPDKRAA
+502 SFGSEVIIPGKMAA

-567 LYSTRYPLGQLLP
+567 LLSTMYPLGQLLD
-580 IQGTVD
+580 IQGTID
-586 AATLFIFFLAS
+586 ASTLFTRFWQVSAFD
-597 SFFHAVFTFNEG
+597 AVFTFNEG
-609 VFREDKVKVEDSLN
+609 VFSEDKVKVEDSLN

-629 YYVRAPGQRN
+629 YYRRVPGQRN
-639 WCGAWDV
+639 RCGDWDR
-646 PGFWWITGSRD
+646 PD
-657 DRIPVKKIGDLL
+657 NRIPVKNIGDLL

-676 MMSYASCVYGVCAG
+676 MMSYASCSYGVCAG
-690 EISFTNVNQAGHII
+690 EISFINVNQAGHII
-704 DAASC
+704 DSASC
-709 KMTHRTL
+709 KMTYRTL

-724 ITDEDGNIEHILRL
+724 ITDEDGNVEHILRL

-748 KSNINNYVLDMIVN
+748 KSNINNYVLDLITN
-762 NVNLT
+762 NVTLT
-767 PSLQNGIAPVTISAT
+767 PSLQNGIAPVSISAT

-795 PSGKDEEGKL
+795 PSTLDEEGNK
-805 VKGVD
+805 VQGVD

-816 ATNGNVY
+816 ATTGNAY
-823 ESSENVSV
+823 ESNNDVSV

-836 SIISISMFIK
+836 NIVNISMFIK
-846 TGKRALN
+846 TGKRVIN
-853 SVPNIE
+853 SAPTIE
-859 VTPDSEFNSSL
+859 VTPNTEFNSSL

-878 TTEQV
+878 TTEQP

-892 LVDIEHVTDIEP
+892 LVDIEHVTDIAP
-904 DADNRYNVVTDTFT
+904 DADNRYNVVTDTFV

-930 TINAVPYQRIV
+930 VIDAVPYQRIV
-941 YSIDADT
+941 YSIDEDT

-958 GTVIGQPII
+958 GTVLGQPVI

-988 LRYADDVRLH
+988 LKYADNVRLH

-1007 NKGGVMAPVDI
+1007 NKAGVMAPVDI
-1018 VSQTG
+1018 VSQTD
-1023 NILTLTDGIVD
+1023 NILTLTDGTVD

-1042 LTLGIMDKI
+1042 LTLGIMDKM
-1051 ESNDREE
+1051 ESNDRDG
-1058 TVTFYISIMDLVK
+1058 TVTFYISIMDLAK

-1083 PASLEYVNSTNTT
+1083 PASLEYVSSTNTT
-1096 VTFEQNGRHTIT
+1096 VTFEHNGRHTIT

-1126 AEGKY
+1126 AEGEYK
-1131 EPIYKRNADD
+1131 PIYKRNADD
-1141 VYMYVKQFW
+1141 IYMYVKQFW

-1206 GTSDLYYTLTNAYKT
+1206 GTSDLYYTLTNAYKA

-1246 DFDSM
+1246 DFDNM

-1316 IDLNTDTLIRVV
+1316 IDLNTDTLVRVV
-1328 NGYGYVGVNGCLTGG
+1328 NGYGYVGLNGCLTGG

-1358 VRDINDLKD
+1358 VRDINELKD

-1378 TLNLPTSIPNACYSN
+1378 ILNIPTSIPNACYSN

-1436 SFTRSLVV
+1436 SFLKGAIYDLRTIAFGINDMFVKPLSDSPAGSALGFVIDLVTGA
-1444 DLKPIR
+1444 IQ
-1450 YSISNTF
+1450 
-1457 IKPAKPDLNGILAT
+1457 ALNPTYTQFLNI
-1471 IIDAMTG
+1471 
-1478 FIHVFA
+1478 
-1484 PAFVQMINL
+1484 

-1503 WKNNTQETTTENAS
+1503 WKNNTQETTTDNAS
-1517 DTDKTLSFGKRSINI
+1517 DTDKTMTFGKRSISI
-1532 SGANNL
+1532 TAASDGSKGAT
-1538 KDGLDWL
+1538 WL
-1545 ALIVKGLGTF
+1545 CLILKGLKTLV
-1555 TEAIPEYFANNAQ
+1555 EPAVDYFANNAQ
-1568 DRTSFN
+1568 DKTSFN

-1594 SALTSTGPQAALKS
+1594 SAIGSVGSSVSLKS

-1616 DMFYSVSNKSQCHAG
+1616 DMFYSISNKSQCHAG

-1638 FTGLCSAQSVTDTQ
+1638 LTSLCTAQSVTDTQ
-1652 IKGDKTKLF
+1652 VKGDRYKVLV
-1661 MSLASIDLAVMEH
+1661 SLATFSLAMMEYK
-1674 ANELAYMAYELLV
+1674 NKLLYNVYELLK
-1687 RNAEATSQIPYV
+1687 EQI
-1699 GGALAVG
+1699 GAVG
-1706 MLIVGGA
+1706 SFTFGGPALSAIFAISAGIAYATYVVGEIGLIVNKGIAETIGG
-1713 LYTKYVIGKV
+1713 T
-1723 TYQLF
+1723 
-1728 KGLAE
+1728 
-1733 AMGGWPAESF
+1733 PAESY
-1743 QQGSLKKTNLSLEAP
+1743 QQGSMKKFTLTVEAP

-1771 AFGIYKNNTYTNERV
+1771 AFGIYKNNTYTNEAV
-1786 QATYNEDKT
+1786 QATYNEDKQEIEM
-1795 NLVLGADQDFNAV
+1795 G
-1808 IPVTSA
+1808 
-1814 SSRLFT
+1814 SSSGYVDELAFLT
-1820 IGSNDR
+1820 KKFWTLDSNDKLVDKNKSPTKMPLR
-1826 IYDTLNGDLSSVQ
+1826 GDLYSVQ
-1839 IQCRAA
+1839 VQCRAA

-1897 KQWNLGFTAL
+1897 KQWNLGVTAL

-2312 STIAPLDAVSGWT
+2312 STIAPIEAVSGWT

>member
-19 SNNMLVNPSN
+19 SNNMLVSPSN

-64 DFLSDGNHLFDGIP
+64 DFISEGNNLFDGIP
-78 REDMTVMKRII
+78 KEDMTVMKRII

-108 SKSETWLYGTGT
+108 SQSETWLYGTGT
-120 IVCNGDT
+120 IVRNGDA

-146 INPYTGELL
+146 VNPYTGELL
-155 ESSLVNQPDFIV
+155 ESSLEAQPDFIV

-219 SFDPATMQLS
+219 SFDHATMQLS

-234 GFEVDTFNVENPGAF
+234 GFEVDTFDVDNPGAF

-262 ATYNNVAE
+262 ATYNNVTE

-277 AKPTSIKLMTDYIS
+277 AKPTSIKLTTDYIS
-291 TGSEMTERRE
+291 TDSTMTERGE
-301 NRLGLTTLY
+301 NRLVLTTLY

-341 QKDGT
+341 QKEGT

-359 DKLKNNGLNA
+359 DELKNNGLNA
-369 VLGAQVTVY
+369 VLGAEVTVY
-378 YKGNNGV
+378 YKGN
-385 NLKPGGQYNHPLIK
+385 
-399 NNAADADATLYGKPY
+399 
-414 FYVSRYKPGTNF
+414 S
-426 TSYTYHMYG
+426 
-435 INPNFNWKEKPT
+435 
-447 GKTLTGNDGV
+447 
-457 QYKYCVDG
+457 
-465 TNPLFIEFGD
+465 
-475 PLDDPPK
+475 
-482 INLKKCLYLYNTAYN
+482 
-497 DTLPI
+497 
-502 SFGSEAIIPDKRAA
+502 A
-516 VPVYFAFFDITRNA
+516 VPVHFAFFDITRNA
-530 VEVDVP
+530 IEVDVP

-544 CYFTVRTCINTA
+544 CSFTVRTCINTA
-556 TLNMDEATRQT
+556 TLNMDAATRQT
-567 LYSTRYPLGQLLP
+567 LLSTMYPLGQLHD

-586 AATLFIFFLAS
+586 ATTLFTRFWQG
-597 SFFHAVFTFNEG
+597 SFFDAVFAFNEG
-609 VFREDKVKVEDSLN
+609 VFSEDKVKVEDYLN
-623 KDDSYM
+623 KDDSYI
-629 YYVRAPGQRN
+629 YYLYAPGQRN
-639 WCGAWDV
+639 RCGDWDRQDNH
-646 PGFWWITGSRD
+646 IS
-657 DRIPVKKIGDLL
+657 VKDIGDLL
-669 YISGSTV
+669 YMSGSTV
-676 MMSYASCVYGVCAG
+676 MMSYASCSYGVCAG

-724 ITDEDGNIEHILRL
+724 ITDKYGNVEHILRL

-748 KSNINNYVLDMIVN
+748 RSNINNYVLDMITN
-762 NVNLT
+762 NVTLT

-782 YNGKGVLFIVTAK
+782 YNGKGVLFIVTANT
-795 PSGKDEEGKL
+795 SVKDEEGK
-805 VKGVD
+805 GVN

-823 ESSENVSV
+823 ESNENVSV
-831 FVPNG
+831 FAPNG

-846 TGKRALN
+846 TGKRVLN

-859 VTPDSEFNSSL
+859 VTPDTEFNSSL
-870 FNNIEVSC
+870 FNSIDVSC
-878 TTEQV
+878 TTEQA

-892 LVDIEHVTDIEP
+892 LVDIEHITDIEP

-930 TINAVPYQRIV
+930 IIDAVPYQRIV
-941 YSIDADT
+941 YSIDEDT
-948 SVTIDMDLNE
+948 SVTIYMDLNE
-958 GTVIGQPII
+958 GTVIGQPVI
-967 VNNGKYIIDNIVID
+967 VNNGKYIIDNVTID

-988 LRYADDVRLH
+988 LKYADDVRLH

-1042 LTLGIMDKI
+1042 LTLGIMDKM
-1051 ESNDREE
+1051 ESNDREG
-1058 TVTFYISIMDLVK
+1058 TVTFYISIMDLAK

-1076 AGLVVKA
+1076 AGIVVKA
-1083 PASLEYVNSTNTT
+1083 PASLEYVSSTNTT

-1141 VYMYVKQFW
+1141 IYMYVKQFW

-1157 NYWWFDKDH
+1157 NYWWFDKDR

-1180 DGARPVDDW
+1180 DKVRPVDDW

-1227 IQATAESITFV
+1227 IQATTETITFV

-1246 DFDSM
+1246 DFDNM
-1251 DWKSVKVNIED
+1251 DWKSVTVNIED

-1328 NGYGYVGVNGCLTGG
+1328 NGYGNVGLNGCLTGG

-1358 VRDINDLKD
+1358 VRDINDLRD

-1444 DLKPIR
+1444 DLKPLK

-1457 IKPAKPDLNGILAT
+1457 IKPAKPDLNGTLAT
-1471 IIDAMTG
+1471 IIDMMTG
-1478 FIHVFA
+1478 FIHIFA

-1538 KDGLDWL
+1538 KDGLSWL

-1616 DMFYSVSNKSQCHAG
+1616 DMFYSISNKSQCHAG

-1661 MSLASIDLAVMEH
+1661 MSLAAIDLAVMEY
-1674 ANELAYMAYELLV
+1674 ANELAYNLYEILLEKV
-1687 RNAEATSQIPYV
+1687 DSTSKIPKV
-1699 GGALAVG
+1699 GPILAIG
-1706 MLIVGGA
+1706 MLVGATVLYVKYA
-1713 LYTKYVIGKV
+1713 LGKV

-1743 QQGSLKKTNLSLEAP
+1743 QQGSLKKSVLSLEAP

-1771 AFGIYKNNTYTNERV
+1771 AFGIYKNNTYTNEVV

-1795 NLVLGADQDFNAV
+1795 SLVLGADIDTDAV
-1808 IPVTSA
+1808 IPVKSA
-1814 SSRLFT
+1814 SQPLWT
-1820 IGSNDR
+1820 IDSNYYM
-1826 IYDTLNGDLSSVQ
+1826 YDILNGNLSSVQ
-1839 IQCRAA
+1839 VQCRAA
-1845 ESTGQV
+1845 DSTGQV

-1889 VIHDFIVD
+1889 VIHDFIID

-2050 YQSNEQGVGIDN
+2050 YQSNEQGIGIDN

-2279 MVPNILENK
+2279 MIPNILENK

-2312 STIAPLDAVSGWT
+2312 STIAPLEAVSGWT

-2355 PIMEK
+2355 PVIEK

-2430 SVESLQLSVKQMTA
+2430 SVESLQLSVKQMTT

-2451 TQVDLISYKEQ
+2451 TQVDLISYSEQ

>member
-64 DFLSDGNHLFDGIP
+64 DFISEGNNLFDGIP
-78 REDMTVMKRII
+78 KEDMTVMKRII

-108 SKSETWLYGTGT
+108 SQSETWLYGTGT
-120 IVCNGDT
+120 IVRNGDA

-132 GQTNGNPATPFALK
+132 GQTNGNPATPFTLK
-146 INPYTGELL
+146 VNPYTGELL
-155 ESSLVNQPDFIV
+155 ESSLEAQPDFIV

-234 GFEVDTFNVENPGAF
+234 GFEVDTFDVDNPGAF

-277 AKPTSIKLMTDYIS
+277 AKPTSIKLTTDYIN
-291 TGSEMTERRE
+291 TGSTMTERLE

-322 GYRYD
+322 GYRYN

-341 QKDGT
+341 QKEGT

-369 VLGAQVTVY
+369 VIGAEVTVY
-378 YKGNNGV
+378 YKGNSV
-385 NLKPGGQYNHPLIK
+385 
-399 NNAADADATLYGKPY
+399 
-414 FYVSRYKPGTNF
+414 
-426 TSYTYHMYG
+426 
-435 INPNFNWKEKPT
+435 
-447 GKTLTGNDGV
+447 
-457 QYKYCVDG
+457 
-465 TNPLFIEFGD
+465 
-475 PLDDPPK
+475 
-482 INLKKCLYLYNTAYN
+482 
-497 DTLPI
+497 
-502 SFGSEAIIPDKRAA
+502 
-516 VPVYFAFFDITRNA
+516 VPAHFAFFDITRNA
-530 VEVDVP
+530 IEVAVP
-536 VTEEQMKD
+536 VTEKQMKN
-544 CYFTVRTCINTA
+544 CSFTVRTCINTA
-556 TLNMDEATRQT
+556 TLNMDAATRRT
-567 LYSTRYPLGQLLP
+567 LWSTRYPLGQFHA

-586 AATLFIFFLAS
+586 ATTLFTKFWQG
-597 SFFHAVFTFNEG
+597 SFFHAVFAFNEG
-609 VFREDKVKVEDSLN
+609 VFSEDKVKVEDYLN
-623 KDDSYM
+623 KDDSYI
-629 YYVRAPGQRN
+629 YYLYAPGQRN
-639 WCGAWDV
+639 RCGDWDFLK
-646 PGFWWITGSRD
+646 GT
-657 DRIPVKKIGDLL
+657 VKAKNIGDLL

-676 MMSYASCVYGVCAG
+676 MMSYPSCSYGVCAG

-716 SRDELAPF
+716 SRDELVPF
-724 ITDEDGNIEHILRL
+724 ITDEDGNIEPILRL

-748 KSNINNYVLDMIVN
+748 RSNINNYVLDMITN
-762 NVNLT
+762 NVTLT
-767 PSLQNGIAPVTISAT
+767 PSLQNGIAPVSISAT
-782 YNGKGVLFIVTAK
+782 YNGKGALFIVTANT
-795 PSGKDEEGKL
+795 SGKDGGGK
-805 VKGVD
+805 GED

-823 ESSENVSV
+823 ESNENVSV
-831 FVPNG
+831 FAPNG

-846 TGKRALN
+846 TCKRVTN
-853 SVPNIE
+853 SAPNIE
-859 VTPDSEFNSSL
+859 VTPDTEFNSSL
-870 FNNIEVSC
+870 FNSIDVSC

-892 LVDIEHVTDIEP
+892 LVDIEHITDIEP

-930 TINAVPYQRIV
+930 IIDAVPYQRIV
-941 YSIDADT
+941 YSIDEDT
-948 SVTIDMDLNE
+948 SVTIYMDLNE
-958 GTVIGQPII
+958 GTIIGQPVI
-967 VNNGKYIIDNIVID
+967 VNNGKYIIDNVTID

-988 LRYADDVRLH
+988 LKHADDVRLP

-1007 NKGGVMAPVDI
+1007 NKAGLMTPVDI

-1034 FNKKELTN
+1034 FIKKELTN
-1042 LTLGIMDKI
+1042 LTLGIMDKM
-1051 ESNDREE
+1051 ESNDRED
-1058 TVTFYISIMDLVK
+1058 TVTFYISIMDLAK

-1076 AGLVVKA
+1076 AGIVVKA
-1083 PASLEYVNSTNTT
+1083 PASLEYVSSTNTT

-1108 VDPNGDSNIVY
+1108 VDPKGDSNIVY

-1126 AEGKY
+1126 AEGEY
-1131 EPIYKRNADD
+1131 RPIYKRNADD
-1141 VYMYVKQFW
+1141 IYMYVKQFW

-1157 NYWWFDKDH
+1157 NYWWFDKDR

-1180 DGARPVDDW
+1180 DKVRPVDDW

-1227 IQATAESITFV
+1227 IQATTETITFV

-1246 DFDSM
+1246 DFDNM
-1251 DWKSVKVNIED
+1251 DWKSVTVNIED

-1328 NGYGYVGVNGCLTGG
+1328 NGYGNVGLNGCLTGG

-1436 SFTRSLVV
+1436 SFTRSIIV
-1444 DLKPIR
+1444 DLKPLK
-1450 YSISNTF
+1450 YSIAESF
-1457 IKPAKPDLNGILAT
+1457 IKPAKPDLNDTLAM
-1471 IIDAMTG
+1471 IIDMMAG
-1478 FIHVFA
+1478 AIHVFA

-1538 KDGLDWL
+1538 KDGLSWL

-1585 VENVATTAG
+1585 IENVATTAG

-1616 DMFYSVSNKSQCHAG
+1616 DMFYSISNKSQCHAG

-1661 MSLASIDLAVMEH
+1661 MSLAAIDLAVMEYE
-1674 ANELAYMAYELLV
+1674 NELAYMAYELLV
-1687 RNAEATSQIPYV
+1687 KNAEAASQIPYV
-1699 GGALAVG
+1699 GGAIAVG

-1713 LYTKYVIGKV
+1713 LYTKYAIGKV
-1723 TYQLF
+1723 TCKLF

-1743 QQGSLKKTNLSLEAP
+1743 QQGSLKKSVLSLEAP

-1771 AFGIYKNNTYTNERV
+1771 AFGIYKNNTYTNEVV

-1795 NLVLGADQDFNAV
+1795 SLVLGADIDTDAV
-1808 IPVTSA
+1808 IPVKSA
-1814 SSRLFT
+1814 SQPLWT
-1820 IGSNDR
+1820 IDSNYYM
-1826 IYDTLNGDLSSVQ
+1826 YDILNGNLSSVQ
-1839 IQCRAA
+1839 VQCRAA
-1845 ESTGQV
+1845 DSTGQV

-1889 VIHDFIVD
+1889 VIHDFIID

-2050 YQSNEQGVGIDN
+2050 YQSNEQGIGIDN

-2279 MVPNILENK
+2279 MIPNILENK

-2312 STIAPLDAVSGWT
+2312 STIAPLEAVSGWT

-2355 PIMEK
+2355 PVIEK

-2430 SVESLQLSVKQMTA
+2430 SVESLQLSVKQMTT

-2451 TQVDLISYKEQ
+2451 TQVDLISYSEQ